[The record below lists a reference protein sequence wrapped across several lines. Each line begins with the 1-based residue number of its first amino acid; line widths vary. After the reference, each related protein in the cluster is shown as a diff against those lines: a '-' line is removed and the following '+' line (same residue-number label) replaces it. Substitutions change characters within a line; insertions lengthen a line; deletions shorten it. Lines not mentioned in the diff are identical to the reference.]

1 MMLKINEKTGALI
14 AYALSTVVAMI
25 LMLYLPRL
33 GYDIRKDFIFIAL
46 VLFSAAFGVLL
57 IGMAI
62 LVKFRILKL

>member
-1 MMLKINEKTGALI
+1 MLKINEKQAMLVV
-14 AYALSTVVAMI
+14 YALSTVVAMI

-46 VLFSAAFGVLL
+46 VLFSAAFGVYL

>member
-1 MMLKINEKTGALI
+1 MI

>member
-14 AYALSTVVAMI
+14 VYALSTVVAMI

-46 VLFSAAFGVLL
+46 VLFSAAFGVYL

>member
-1 MMLKINEKTGALI
+1 MMLKINEKQAMLVV
-14 AYALSTVVAMI
+14 YALSTVVAMI

-46 VLFSAAFGVLL
+46 VLFSAAFGVYL

>member
-14 AYALSTVVAMI
+14 VYALSTVVAMI

-46 VLFSAAFGVLL
+46 ILFSAAFGVFL
-57 IGMAI
+57 IGTII
-62 LVKFRILKL
+62 LVKFRILEI